1 MNLFRRQNPVGARQR
16 TIRALVL
23 ASALSSMSCTGKPQL
38 TVIPPRG
45 WLTEIALEPQ
55 KWLDV
60 VDGTSRDGWAAM
72 HAHQYE
78 AAITAFEAYP
88 SPRARAELALA
99 ALHDDI
105 DRVERVASRRLFER
119 WAERGELPPGAAAV
133 AALNELCHGNSPDP
147 WLNRVGDGPGSR
159 FVASLAGKD
168 ALWPT
173 DSDGSDPLVSR
184 RAMHRKA
191 RDGSPDALNVG
202 STTPLFAVQAG
213 GDGFVFDRKFWDPC
227 AHRTLAD
234 YWLGRASRDLG
245 GDLPG
250 SAATWTELDGR
261 LLAGWSTAD
270 DIRAESA
277 AGVPAV
283 AFGATMPSLE
293 EIGLSREPAGEDRLE
308 VAREEARTLES
319 ALDAWRTS
327 LATEAPPDGRN
338 LLEELRLFDR
348 FRQEWLLAR
357 ARKHLA
363 EGRRR
368 QALALAHL
376 ARDASQGVGPG
387 NSPSVYAVLAAAEL
401 ENGHTREALD
411 ALQTLAR
418 ARPEI
423 VSVREIVSDLAVLE
437 GIDRNGDSK
446 EN

>member
-1 MNLFRRQNPVGARQR
+1 MNLFRGPNLERPRQR
-16 TIRALVL
+16 ATRVL
-23 ASALSSMSCTGKPQL
+23 ALALALTSCTGKPQL

-78 AAITAFEAYP
+78 TAINAFAGHPAA
-88 SPRARAELALA
+88 RARAELALA

-119 WAERGELPPGAAAV
+119 WAERGDLPQGAAAV

-147 WLNRVGDGPGSR
+147 WLSRVGDGPGKG
-159 FVASLAGKD
+159 FVAILADGQ
-168 ALWPT
+168 ALWPPV
-173 DSDGSDPLVSR
+173 SDGGDAILDR
-184 RAMHRKA
+184 RVLHRQV
-191 RDGSPDALNVG
+191 RDGSPDALKVAALA
-202 STTPLFAVQAG
+202 PLFAVEAG
-213 GDGFVFDRKFWDPC
+213 GEGFTFERKFWDPC

-234 YWLGRASRDLG
+234 YWLGRASADLG

-250 SAATWTELDGR
+250 SAGNWTGLDGR
-261 LLAGWSTAD
+261 LLAGWSTAE
-270 DIRAESA
+270 DIRAEAA
-277 AGVPAV
+277 AGASPVS
-283 AFGATMPSLE
+283 FGATMPSLE

-327 LATEAPPDGRN
+327 LAVEAPPDGIN
-338 LLEELRLFDR
+338 LLDELRLFDR

-357 ARKHLA
+357 ARKHLS

-411 ALQTLAR
+411 ALQTLNR

-423 VSVREIVSDLAVLE
+423 VSVREVVSDLAVLE